1 MKQDTVTLLQNN
13 IQAYESRIHFLEQDV
28 NEKQSQTE
36 LNRRKVQ
43 RLSEEVDKANCNN
56 SALRLENESVVQ
68 KWLQVLF
75 EFSSPISYFR
85 RLVSSMAGLH
95 VDLERERQEA
105 EDLRREMQS
114 YVGRVRQVE
123 AVLAQKVNWFQF
135 SFTQCQ
141 IDKLDP

>member
-68 KWLQVLF
+68 K
-75 EFSSPISYFR
+75 
-85 RLVSSMAGLH
+85 
-95 VDLERERQEA
+95 
-105 EDLRREMQS
+105 
-114 YVGRVRQVE
+114 
-123 AVLAQKVNWFQF
+123 
-135 SFTQCQ
+135 
-141 IDKLDP
+141 